1 MRLCRIRPATVLP
14 FLTFTLLFASGSG
27 SPGTTLLVDRGLP
40 AADSQGV
47 HLRVGWTAKDGILV
61 TDHFMI
67 GEPGELWVI
76 DKARTWAVPGLQ
88 SGTPNALG
96 DFFERVTLYG
106 GLESENPP
114 ATPQAATA
122 ECACHGPIPIAA
134 TPLGRGA
141 NVSQSP
147 QVVLTPVTYAGG
159 ASYREEGRS
168 LSIWQIDFQDL
179 RWNVPGGLSIQF
191 GVLGLGRP
199 GTGQNG
205 RHVWFNHAST
215 TSGKHQFRL
224 FETGGSPVVLP
235 DGVLPADESVGINV
249 QVWGHLSA
257 NAEIRS
263 LGKVWQVVL
272 LGGSKFDVLH
282 VKPGSLRFGPH
293 GASPVGSSVEDFD
306 HDGRANLV
314 LRFGAS
320 EAGIAANQVNACLS
334 GLRLDGVP
342 FEACGLV
349 HSGKN

>member
-1 MRLCRIRPATVLP
+1 
-14 FLTFTLLFASGSG
+14 
-27 SPGTTLLVDRGLP
+27 
-40 AADSQGV
+40 
-47 HLRVGWTAKDGILV
+47 VGWSAKDGILV
-61 TDHFMI
+61 TDHFML

-76 DKARTWAVPGLQ
+76 DKVRIWAVPGLQ
-88 SGTPNALG
+88 FGTQNALG
-96 DFFERVTLYG
+96 DFFERITLYG

-134 TPLGRGA
+134 TPLRGGA

-159 ASYREEGRS
+159 ASYQEEGRS

-191 GVLGLGRP
+191 GALGLGRP
-199 GTGQNG
+199 GTGQKG

-224 FETGGSPVVLP
+224 FETGGSPVVPP

-263 LGKVWQVVL
+263 LGKDWQVVL
-272 LGGSKFDVLH
+272 LGGPKFDVLQ
-282 VKPGSLRFGPH
+282 VKPGSLRFGPL
-293 GASPVGSSVEDFD
+293 GAAPAGSRVEDSEHGGKAD
-306 HDGRANLV
+306 LV
-314 LRFGAS
+314 LNFSAS
-320 EAGIAANQVNACLS
+320 EVGIARNQVNACLS
-334 GLRLDGVP
+334 GLRLDSVP